1 MKNKILI
8 ITLML
13 AILAISITA
22 VQAGCSDGIC
32 CDKDLWAKLSENEVH
47 TARANNF
54 EYEMEV
60 LVISETSDEAKFKI
74 NGEITDALSE
84 GEEDTLSDGSVIE
97 VKKILSENGVSKV
110 IICFD
115 YGVLKCSGVVGE
127 LNDGETEHYM
137 VGDYAGAYEYEVEAS
152 VYKGNFRLK
161 VNGEM
166 TDWLGIGS
174 EQTMADGLK
183 VKILYIGSDRIRF
196 CMTPGPATSSCKETT
211 LRQGEQHNYRIGNDH
226 YTIGLHFVDTDTDNP
241 KAKIKINGQMS
252 QALSAGETYR
262 FGEGSSISE
271 LKIFSIK
278 RDGSKYQITY
288 CIKSDRLVMSEDIPE
303 QEAESSQ
310 PEDKIDL
317 SNYPELF
324 IKGKSLNGIFV
335 VGDQA
340 PADDV
345 IAAIDISMSFQ
356 KYGVSKTGEAMLAS
370 EVNHYKRN
378 IISVGRPC
386 DNAVTAQILRANG
399 ISDYDFDCS
408 YGLKPG
414 QAMVYLFDY
423 HGYAHLL
430 VFGYSR
436 LETRQAARQLTFQ
449 KMKGRKQLLG
459 FTGGSMP
466 QPEEPEKIIPEE
478 ITPSIPEPVRT
489 EEEPEHREP
498 QVVEDADKDCPGC
511 RKNGA
516 CMQIGIR
523 FLEGETPVYCDI
535 DHAFKPQLENGK
547 RCQNN
552 YECLS
557 NTCQD
562 GACQSM
568 GKQIESIQ
576 KELQE
581 QKGIL
586 EKILGFF
593 KRIFSF

>member
-1 MKNKILI
+1 MKNKILGI
-8 ITLML
+8 MILITICLMS
-13 AILAISITA
+13 ISA
-22 VQAGCSDGIC
+22 VQAGSVEQI
-32 CDKDLWAKLSENEVH
+32 LE
-47 TARANNF
+47 
-54 EYEMEV
+54 
-60 LVISETSDEAKFKI
+60 
-74 NGEITDALSE
+74 E
-84 GEEDTLSDGSVIE
+84 GETHT
-97 VKKILSENGVSKV
+97 
-110 IICFD
+110 IIVD
-115 YGVLKCSGVVGE
+115 DV
-127 LNDGETEHYM
+127 
-137 VGDYAGAYEYEVEAS
+137 EYEVTAIVVTES
-152 VYKGNFRLK
+152 VDECKLK
-161 VNGEM
+161 INGEM
-166 TDWLGIGS
+166 TDVIGPHAGQDS
-174 EQTMADGLK
+174 DTLADGS
-183 VKILYIGSDRIRF
+183 KIVIKDISGSQVRYVLA
-196 CMTPGPATSSCKETT
+196 GPATSSCKETV
-211 LRQGEQHNYRIGNDH
+211 LRQGEQHNYRIGNEH

-252 QALSAGETYR
+252 QALSAGEEYY
-262 FGEGSSISE
+262 FGEAGA
-271 LKIFSIK
+271 LTKIKILAIK
-278 RDGSKYQITY
+278 RDGGKYLITY
-288 CIKSDRLVMSEDIPE
+288 CIESNRLIMSEDIPE

-310 PEDKIDL
+310 PENKIDL

-386 DNAVTAQILRANG
+386 DNPVTAQILRSNG

-436 LETRQAARQLTFQ
+436 LETRQAARELTFQ
-449 KMKGRKQLLG
+449 RMKGNKQLLG
-459 FTGGSMP
+459 FTGGRMP
-466 QPEEPEKIIPEE
+466 QPEEPRSEEAEPIVPEQIREMPECQVELEQFKRDLLEKYGDGDIPEDMMVKYE
-478 ITPSIPEPVRT
+478 EMRTQCFDTREDYEHIEPPVI
-489 EEEPEHREP
+489 EH
-498 QVVEDADKDCPGC
+498 EDRDCPGC

-523 FLEGETPVYCDI
+523 FLEGDKPVYCDI

-547 RCQNN
+547 RCMNN

-568 GKQIESIQ
+568 GEQIESIQ
-576 KELQE
+576 RELEE

-586 EKILGFF
+586 NKILSFF